1 MKRLQYVVRP
11 VPGES
16 LLSLVTRLAW
26 TQRTTIPAVIGA
38 MLIGQ
43 NLSAVARI
51 RLISAGWLSDDEIRR
66 AADALGVAPEQL
78 RTMILQ
84 SLEGRALRLNV
95 KEKSIARHTLWSH
108 PTRTTICP
116 DCLSEDRGARQL
128 SWRTVFHF
136 LCLRHNRMLIDTCP
150 QCQSSIPA
158 IGRQLGKLT
167 APWTCA
173 APIEKK
179 WKSDKRRHERCQFD
193 LRQTAG
199 EQVDPHHP
207 VTRCQQALHE
217 LIYGPTPTT
226 DVWAD
231 LTTYRALGIGLLSG
245 CDSNE
250 LEQRA
255 GLPRG
260 ITGGLWSPNKAR
272 RGTQTP
278 DDTLHIAATFTAA
291 HAIMTATK
299 TDRFLLL
306 KPLLDAAAATLVDTT
321 PTARVRIWGT
331 HASRFDDITLPVLD
345 GDMRTVD
352 RLRFRSPSVLPQVPT
367 QRTDLLAQQR
377 SRFIPQSIWPEAAM
391 LHADAAVDLD
401 VLREAMSVGAL
412 LPGISSSSMEEL
424 WAAMGHGSAVHP
436 KFRGAL
442 FGEGR
447 RRDAVLSLLCEI
459 ARGVD
464 AGGRPRVDWARRRRI
479 DYAELL
485 PERTWALIAH
495 HADVPPGGSAR
506 RLVAQHF
513 LASRIA
519 GTRRPYGV
527 PVPSAAHRSS
537 FLLGLT
543 SALLDTLDLY
553 GHAVIHKTCS
563 TREPVV
569 DNCPSTNAV
578 EGELGPSIDALPLVE
593 MHSALEVS
601 HRLADIEDATGMTR
615 SQIHLAQLIRPRRTE
630 GRDAPHDGW
639 LFGPAPLLRMIAH
652 AESEA
657 S

>member
-26 TQRTTIPAVIGA
+26 TQQTTIPAVIGA
-38 MLIGQ
+38 MRIGHA
-43 NLSAVARI
+43 LSTVARI
-51 RLISAGWLSDDEIRR
+51 RLISAGWLSEAEIHQ
-66 AADALGVAPEQL
+66 ASDALGIGPDQL
-78 RTMILQ
+78 RTMTLQ

-95 KEKSIARHTLWSH
+95 KERSIARHTLWSH

-116 DCLSEDRGARQL
+116 ECLSEDRGARQL

-150 QCQSSIPA
+150 WCQSSIPA
-158 IGRQLGKLT
+158 IGRQLGKRT

-179 WKSDKRRHERCQFD
+179 WKSNERRHERCEFD

-199 EQVDPHHP
+199 EQVDRHHP
-207 VTRCQQALHE
+207 VARCQQALHR
-217 LIYGPTPTT
+217 LIYGSAPDTE
-226 DVWAD
+226 VWAD

-260 ITGGLWSPNKAR
+260 ITGGLWSPNKVR

-291 HAIMTATK
+291 EAILTATE
-299 TDRFLLL
+299 TDRFSLL

-331 HASRFDDITLPVLD
+331 HASRFDDIALPVLD
-345 GDMRTVD
+345 RDMRTVD

-367 QRTDLLAQQR
+367 QRSDSLARQR
-377 SRFIPQSIWPEAAM
+377 SRFIPQSIWPEAAI
-391 LHADAAVDLD
+391 LHADAAGDMD

-412 LPGISSSSMEEL
+412 LPGLGSSNADEL
-424 WAAMGHGSAVHP
+424 WAAIGHGPADHP
-436 KFRGAL
+436 KFRGTL

-447 RRDAVLSLLCEI
+447 RRAAVLALLCEI

-464 AGGRPRVDWARRRRI
+464 AGGRIRVNWERRRRI
-479 DYAELL
+479 DYAGLL

-495 HADVPPGGSAR
+495 YADVPLGGSAR
-506 RLVAQHF
+506 RLAAQYY

-527 PVPSAAHRSS
+527 PVPSAVHRSA
-537 FLLGLT
+537 FVLGLT
-543 SALLDTLDLY
+543 SALLDALDLY
-553 GHAVIHKTCS
+553 AHAVIHKTCS
-563 TREPVV
+563 MHEPVV
-569 DNCPSTNAV
+569 DDCPPMSGVIGDLA
-578 EGELGPSIDALPLVE
+578 PAIDALPLGVL
-593 MHSALEVS
+593 HVALGAS
-601 HRLADIEDATGMTR
+601 HRLVDIEDATGMTR
-615 SQIHLAQLIRPRRTE
+615 SQIHLAQMIRPRKTN
-630 GRDAPHDGW
+630 GRDRPHGGW
-639 LFGPAPLLRMIAH
+639 QFGSSPHLRMIPLVEH
-652 AESEA
+652 KVS
-657 S
+657 